1 MTEAPEI
8 ALTRMPDGTV
18 KQVGPLT
25 GTRVWTV
32 PGRAG
37 RPLAAPRDAPR
48 RLAPGE
54 ERRLCAFCSDRYFET
69 TPEKARLVGPDFTE
83 LRRVAAADLDDTT
96 AEFRRFGNLFEIVS
110 AEYWRE
116 NHGFRQPSSV
126 VEWAQAYLADPVGRA
141 HIEKLA
147 DIRAAASG
155 TAVSL
160 EEAALDLL
168 GGSHDVIVARRHVV
182 DGAEYDDQIVS
193 SGSLRPDEHAAYV
206 AFTVSALAEIHA
218 AQPHAAYVAVFQNWL
233 RPAGASFEH
242 LHKQL
247 VAIDEHGPQ
256 VDRELRMLASDHLLY
271 QHRIIDLAAEHDLV
285 VAATDGAVA
294 VAGVG
299 HRYPAFEVF
308 STAEENLPFEHSPAG
323 IRAVSDLLHALHAAT
338 GAQVPTNEEWHYRPP
353 HAPWA
358 MPWRVVLKWR
368 TSTPAGFEGVTK
380 VYVNTIDPWELRRRA
395 VESLTR
401 LREQGL
407 IAPGIRIGD
416 ECTPDDTRLRYAS
429 GHGGASISEGADAA
443 PGGAREARDR

>member
-1 MTEAPEI
+1 MSEGAQAAI
-8 ALTRMPDGTV
+8 VRMPDGTV

-32 PGRAG
+32 PGRAH
-37 RPLAAPRDAPR
+37 RPLAAPRDDPR

-54 ERRLCAFCSDRYFET
+54 ERRLCAFCTDRYLET
-69 TPEKARLVGPDFTE
+69 TPEKSRLVGPTFE
-83 LRRVAAADLDDTT
+83 EHRRVPADEVEDTV

-126 VEWAQAYLADPVGRA
+126 IEWAQEYLANPVGRL
-141 HIEKLA
+141 HLEKLA
-147 DIRAAASG
+147 AIRANATDSAP
-155 TAVSL
+155 SL
-160 EEAALDLL
+160 EEATLDLL
-168 GGSHDVIVARRHVV
+168 GGSHDVIVARRHVR
-182 DGAEYDDQIVS
+182 DGAVHDDELVS
-193 SGSLRPDEHAAYV
+193 SGELTPDEHAAYLS
-206 AFTVSALAEIHA
+206 FTVAALADIQA
-218 AQPHAAYVAVFQNWL
+218 AQPHAAYVSVFQNWL

-256 VDRELRMLASDHLLY
+256 MDRELTMLASDHFLY
-271 QHRIIDLAAEHDLV
+271 QHRIIDLSVAQGLV
-285 VAATDGAVA
+285 VAATDGAVT

-308 STAEENLPFEHSPAG
+308 STAAAHLPQEHSPAE
-323 IRAVSDLLHALHAAT
+323 IRAVSDLVHALHAAT
-338 GAQVPTNEEWHYRPP
+338 GVHVPTNEEWHYRPP
-353 HAPWA
+353 RAPWP

-368 TSTPAGFEGVTK
+368 ISNPAGFEGGTK

-395 VESLTR
+395 VAELTA
-401 LREQGL
+401 LRDAGR

-416 ECTPDDTRLRYAS
+416 EVAPDDMRLRYADAT
-429 GHGGASISEGADAA
+429 GDDEHGGSSA
-443 PGGAREARDR
+443 